1 MFKLQSDL
9 LDWCHLEGTD
19 TSADTSPERTP
30 EGAEGVTIE
39 GHKEVASIIDDG
51 DEVEDV
57 FDSVSVPD
65 PRDPLGLGVARP
77 PIRSSGD
84 SIYTS
89 SLTPRQVAGDPSNWS
104 TQIHQFFP
112 RGCVITPELVV
123 RSIDHGLLS
132 FSPSLSLS
140 PRLNLRPIFGG
151 ENLSRS
157 ATPSLLPQLQFFP
170 SRMEEGDYKARLAD
184 IKAEMAKVRR
194 RIDYFTADDVTIA
207 DKDGYQDYL
216 NENRMMLE
224 VCQELVFK
232 LSQELD
238 DGARDDELRIQQ
250 IEKLDTDLSKQC
262 KLNAKQ
268 VKEKMVQLLTAFE
281 ASRPLSSL
289 EENKLDLMKRK
300 EVRESEKEA
309 KMAQEKKQKTELKMK
324 NAVKKWQYLS
334 KKVLSIKHTEQLSEQ
349 EIREH
354 LIQSKNWEKQ
364 VSDLATYKENIDE
377 DMIGIDIDPNLK
389 KEMDD
394 AFEEAIDGVTNK
406 IEHLTPLPLI
416 K

>member
-194 RIDYFTADDVTIA
+194 RID
-207 DKDGYQDYL
+207 
-216 NENRMMLE
+216 
-224 VCQELVFK
+224 
-232 LSQELD
+232 
-238 DGARDDELRIQQ
+238 
-250 IEKLDTDLSKQC
+250 
-262 KLNAKQ
+262 
-268 VKEKMVQLLTAFE
+268 
-281 ASRPLSSL
+281 
-289 EENKLDLMKRK
+289 
-300 EVRESEKEA
+300 
-309 KMAQEKKQKTELKMK
+309 
-324 NAVKKWQYLS
+324 
-334 KKVLSIKHTEQLSEQ
+334 
-349 EIREH
+349 
-354 LIQSKNWEKQ
+354 
-364 VSDLATYKENIDE
+364 
-377 DMIGIDIDPNLK
+377 
-389 KEMDD
+389 
-394 AFEEAIDGVTNK
+394 
-406 IEHLTPLPLI
+406 
-416 K
+416 